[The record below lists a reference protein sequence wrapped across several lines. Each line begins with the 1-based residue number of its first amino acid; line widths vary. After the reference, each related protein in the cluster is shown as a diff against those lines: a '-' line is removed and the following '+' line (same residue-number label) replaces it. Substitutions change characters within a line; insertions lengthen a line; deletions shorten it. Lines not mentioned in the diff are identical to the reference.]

1 MRAGFAFRSAAI
13 LNLFL
18 AAGHTYGFLSLRPPT
33 PEARAVRAAMDDVHF
48 AIGSHSYSFGAFYV
62 GFGLF
67 VTATFLLLGWLCWA
81 LGSLSTTTPRM
92 VPFISW
98 PLVAFYA
105 ASAILSLLYFALP
118 PVLFS
123 VVIGLSLAWAS
134 LNVRAQA

>member
-1 MRAGFAFRSAAI
+1 
-13 LNLFL
+13 
-18 AAGHTYGFLSLRPPT
+18 
-33 PEARAVRAAMDDVHF
+33 
-48 AIGSHSYSFGAFYV
+48 
-62 GFGLF
+62 

-81 LGSLSTTTPRM
+81 LGSLSTTAPRM